1 MIRDFN
7 KINQVFEQPKQ
18 RIFKHQRQN
27 IYQASIYQASIYKA
41 SIYQASIYQASVVT
55 FNPLISLQS

>member
-7 KINQVFEQPKQ
+7 KINQVFEQLKQ
-18 RIFKHQRQN
+18 KIFKHQRQN
-27 IYQASIYQASIYKA
+27 IYQASIYQASIY
-41 SIYQASIYQASVVT
+41 QASIVT